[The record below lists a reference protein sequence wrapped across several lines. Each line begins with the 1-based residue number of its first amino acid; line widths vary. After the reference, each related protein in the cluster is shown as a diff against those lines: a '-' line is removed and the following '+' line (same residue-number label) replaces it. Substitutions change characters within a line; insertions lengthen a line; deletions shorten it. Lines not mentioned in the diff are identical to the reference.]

1 MFSATPLTEA
11 LPQGQPDF
19 YHSPYANEGTL
30 DMKLEHTSASHER
43 CQGVEHDR
51 MQTLKTL
58 IKDCTFDQRRELV
71 QYINRLGKCDIV
83 GSIEVPLAYH
93 VLSYLGPEELC
104 KATAVSRK
112 WRLRT
117 TDNQVWL
124 PHFRKAK
131 HTLPPTSSLAVYG
144 QEGPDLFFKWY
155 GRYATLAANWRKFSC
170 ENFVLQG
177 HTGCVLSLVIARE
190 YVLSGGADTSIRV
203 WDISTRTAIRTISDH
218 KEDVCCLAV
227 NSGETFFASGSYDK
241 SVIVYTVPDL
251 LTVRRLTGHFSAVI
265 SLAFCGQSDDY
276 RQYLF
281 SGSIDKTIRL
291 WNVETGECL
300 RILYGHQDNVS
311 ALLFVSIPIHVPTH
325 ENDSSNSCA
334 RWLISG
340 SNDGSVIAWDLG
352 YFPQEE
358 PIIHARSVLGLRSK
372 VTCLTLYPQTFSS
385 TQKPA
390 VYIASVPMDA
400 ELAMDG
406 DGEISMPIRT
416 SASSPQQCQFVAPTF
431 SSPMTAA
438 PTITAVS
445 PTLSSATQPDTSISL
460 LSLPLLEPIQAVTPM
475 PTYHRGVIWAITTVT
490 SQMKIITASQDE
502 TLQVWDL
509 SEAGNGRCNTVVGF
523 QSPVVC
529 CAVNT
534 GATKMCVGTEAG
546 DVVVFSFEK

>member
-104 KATAVSRK
+104 KATAETQINPISPFRVATVVSRK

-241 SVIVYTVPDL
+241 SVI
-251 LTVRRLTGHFSAVI
+251 
-265 SLAFCGQSDDY
+265 SDDY

-300 RILYGHQDNVS
+300 RILYGHQDNC
-311 ALLFVSIPIHVPTH
+311 H
-325 ENDSSNSCA
+325 
-334 RWLISG
+334 
-340 SNDGSVIAWDLG
+340 SV
-352 YFPQEE
+352 
-358 PIIHARSVLGLRSK
+358 GLRVFPSRRAYHPCK
-372 VTCLTLYPQTFSS
+372 KCFRTSEQ
-385 TQKPA
+385 
-390 VYIASVPMDA
+390 VPMDA
-400 ELAMDG
+400 ELAMDS